1 MGQKK
6 EKEETKLKRQNKW
19 ESTEKEKKTKMKME
33 DKEEKREGVEES
45 GYVCGGENQVGK
57 KIKIILE
64 SVKLMAEKI
73 KCMGKNKITN
83 KKQKG
88 FGLG

>member
-1 MGQKK
+1 
-6 EKEETKLKRQNKW
+6 
-19 ESTEKEKKTKMKME
+19 ME
-33 DKEEKREGVEES
+33 DRGEKRVGVEES

-57 KIKIILE
+57 KKKGKKIKIILE

-73 KCMGKNKITN
+73 TCMGKNKIKI
-83 KKQKG
+83 KKQKS

>member
-1 MGQKK
+1 
-6 EKEETKLKRQNKW
+6 
-19 ESTEKEKKTKMKME
+19 ME
-33 DKEEKREGVEES
+33 DEEEKRVGMEES
-45 GYVCGGENQVGK
+45 GYVCGLWRRKSSGKKEKRK

-73 KCMGKNKITN
+73 KCNGKNKIM
-83 KKQKG
+83 KEKQKG